1 MEMLPAAAVHGM
13 VLVVEKVVVGLVEP
27 VELTEVPVLLVLAL
41 TQVVTVGHIQEREGE
56 ALEGLE

>member
-1 MEMLPAAAVHGM
+1 MEMLLAAAVHGM

-27 VELTEVPVLLVLAL
+27 LELTEVPVVLVLAL
-41 TQVVTVGHIQEREGE
+41 IRLRDWRHIQEREGE